1 MSEEKKII
9 FVCEHGAGKSV
20 IAASYFN
27 KFAKERKVDY
37 VGYYRGLSPEAKVSP
52 AAEAGLTKDNLFDPS
67 IKPQKLSLT
76 DIVGAERVIL
86 FTALPPDYQKNNNT
100 EDWSTISNVNAPY
113 DLRRDSIVKKINELL
128 DSLAND
134 NLKCL

>member
-1 MSEEKKII
+1 MTEEKKII

-27 KFAKERKVDY
+27 KFAKEQMSITLA
-37 VGYYRGLSPEAKVSP
+37 YYRGLFPEAKVSP
-52 AAEAGLTKDNLFDPS
+52 AAAAGLTKDDLFDPS
-67 IKPQKLSLT
+67 IKPQKLSFS
-76 DIVGAERVIL
+76 DVVGADRVIL
-86 FTALPPDYQKNNNT
+86 FTDLPPDYQIDNT
-100 EDWSTISNVNAPY
+100 EDWSTIANVNAPY
-113 DLRRDSIVKKINELL
+113 DLRRNSIVKKINELL